1 MMFLRGGNDGGGGRS
16 EMFGDTVTEVD
27 INTRSASVQN

>member
-1 MMFLRGGNDGGGGRS
+1 MFLRGRNDGGGGGS